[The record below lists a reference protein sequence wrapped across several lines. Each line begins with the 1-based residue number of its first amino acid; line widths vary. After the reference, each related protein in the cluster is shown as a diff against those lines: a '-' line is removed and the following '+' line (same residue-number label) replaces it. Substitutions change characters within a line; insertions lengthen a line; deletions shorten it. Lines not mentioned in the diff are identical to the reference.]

1 MAQTPEV
8 TPPGELLEIEPR
20 TGVEMPHVAALTK
33 APRGRAALVWAR
45 LRRTKRFWFGA
56 GVVVVMVLW
65 SVIGPHLSQWS
76 VTDQDPYNLNYPPTS
91 LHWFGTDD
99 LGQDLYVQVLA
110 GLRKSLIIG
119 LVAGLLCT
127 ALSAVIGSFA
137 GYVGGVT
144 DKAVAWF
151 TNLMLVLPSFFI
163 LIMLYPVTHG
173 DWRIMTVILALTG
186 WMVMAQTVRMQT
198 MALREREFVRAAR
211 YMGFGTWSVVRRH
224 IIPNVV
230 SLLIIDATL
239 NIGGMIL
246 SESALS
252 FFGFGVQP
260 PDVSLGT
267 LIDGGWGAATT
278 RSWLFYFPAGTLV
291 LLLLAISLVGDA
303 LRDALD
309 PTSGSNRG

>member
-1 MAQTPEV
+1 MAEFQNL
-8 TPPGELLEIEPR
+8 PPAAELLE
-20 TGVEMPHVAALTK
+20 VAPATDHDS
-33 APRGRAALVWAR
+33 AGAGIVAGPRGRSALVWAR

-56 GVVVVMVLW
+56 TVLLVMVIWAVL
-65 SVIGPHLSQWS
+65 GPHLYQWS
-76 VTDQDPYNLNYPPTS
+76 LDEQDAYNLDYPPTS
-91 LHWFGTDD
+91 LHWFGTDE
-99 LGQDLYVQVLA
+99 LGFDLYTAVMT

-119 LVAGLLCT
+119 FVAGLLCT
-127 ALSAVIGSFA
+127 FLSAIIGSLA
-137 GYVGGVT
+137 GYIGGIT
-144 DKAVAWF
+144 DKTVAWF
-151 TNLMLVLPSFFI
+151 TNLMLVLPTFFI

-173 DWRIMTVILALTG
+173 DWRILTVFLALTS

-224 IIPNVV
+224 IIPNVI

-246 SESALS
+246 AESALS

-267 LIDGGWGAATT
+267 LISSGWAAATT

-291 LLLLAISLVGDA
+291 VLLLAISLVGDA